1 MSLPELVGHL
11 RDHYEVMDGT
21 LLHWLVPGG
30 ELDDGL
36 RALVDDKVCSFM
48 SDCICEGGVAEIYAE
63 EPILVDVSD
72 CEPDLQGIHE
82 QEEHGAIQG
91 LEDNV
96 ESEKRLVVYKQ
107 QEEMFNFE
115 AEDDSD
121 TDNDYIPGDES
132 ESDEGEEAESIKKQY
147 KQLKKKIKAGQ
158 ANILDDVAFEGY
170 KTNPVMQDGAEE
182 GGNEEVDSDESI
194 EEIGSDGEVTTRA
207 SNYARFKEDS
217 TVPHFE
223 LGMKFNSKAQFRAAI
238 TRYALSERKVINFI
252 KSDPKR
258 VRAKCDWPSCPW
270 VCLLSKTSRSDSWQ
284 IATLDNCHAC
294 PPRRDNKLVT
304 SRRIAEKYGK
314 FIFANPSWNL
324 AHMKATVQEEM
335 FADAS
340 IGKLK
345 RAKQLVMKA
354 ALDAT
359 KGQYQKL
366 YSYQLELLRS
376 NPGSTVVVNR
386 EVGMDP
392 PVFKRIYICLGALKK
407 GFLAGCRK
415 VIGLDGFFFKGAT
428 NGELI
433 CALGR
438 DANNQMYPIAWAIV
452 HKENN
457 EEWDRFMD
465 LLSSDLQVG
474 DGEGWVFISDQQKV

>member
-1 MSLPELVGHL
+1 MSYIDRDKVSLPELVGHL

-72 CEPDLQGIHE
+72 CEPDLQSIHE

-96 ESEKRLVVYKQ
+96 ETEKRLVVYKQ

-121 TDNDYIPGDES
+121 TDSDYIPGDES

-258 VRAKCDWPSCPW
+258 VRAKYDWPSCPW

-294 PPRRDNKLVT
+294 PP
-304 SRRIAEKYGK
+304 
-314 FIFANPSWNL
+314 
-324 AHMKATVQEEM
+324 Q
-335 FADAS
+335 
-340 IGKLK
+340 K
-345 RAKQLVMKA
+345 R
-354 ALDAT
+354 
-359 KGQYQKL
+359 
-366 YSYQLELLRS
+366 
-376 NPGSTVVVNR
+376 
-386 EVGMDP
+386 
-392 PVFKRIYICLGALKK
+392 
-407 GFLAGCRK
+407 
-415 VIGLDGFFFKGAT
+415 
-428 NGELI
+428 
-433 CALGR
+433 
-438 DANNQMYPIAWAIV
+438 
-452 HKENN
+452 
-457 EEWDRFMD
+457 
-465 LLSSDLQVG
+465 
-474 DGEGWVFISDQQKV
+474 